1 MSAFTLSGT
10 LLRPFLVAVPAA
22 GLVLGFVFF
31 AIGRGT
37 WSAWIW
43 AFCAAP
49 VLLALIVQ
57 IVTSLRRGDVG
68 LDIIAALSMASALVF
83 GEYLAAAV
91 VALMYAGGQYL
102 ESFAE
107 RHARREMTSLLSR
120 TPRTAVRN
128 RDGALEE
135 IDIAIIEPGDRLLV
149 RRGDVVPADGVVGGG
164 LAVLDQS
171 ALTGESIP
179 VQHIAGAAIMS
190 GATNAGDAFDLVA
203 SRRAAESTYAGIVR
217 LVEAAQRSKAP
228 MSRLA
233 DRIALFF
240 LGFTVVIAGGAWL
253 LSGDPIRAVAVLVVA
268 TPCPLIL
275 AVPVAIISGL
285 SRAARHGV
293 LIKEGRAL
301 ETMARIRSVVI
312 DKTGTLTEGHARV
325 VSVQTTGEVST
336 AELLRV
342 AASLDQASK
351 HIVAQAIVSEARDQN
366 LHLAVPTNVV
376 EAPGEGIEGTVEGR
390 PAIVG
395 GIHFVS
401 SRLLRHTGTS
411 VQIPKAAGD
420 IAVAVAID
428 GRLAGEII
436 LADTLRAGTGVLLKN
451 LNSLGVERVVLA
463 TGDRHEVAEAITAGL
478 PFSAVRS
485 ELTPDEKVMVVLSER
500 KYGPVMMI
508 GDGVNDAPALAA
520 ADVGVAMGARGAA
533 ASAEAADVV
542 LLVDQLDRVVPA
554 IKIAARSR
562 LIALESVYAGIGL
575 SFAGM
580 LAAALGYISPVQGAL
595 LQEAIDVAVILNAL
609 RALKG

>member
-10 LLRPFLVAVPAA
+10 LVRPFLVAVPAA

-37 WSAWIW
+37 WSVWIW
-43 AFCAAP
+43 ASCAAP

-57 IVTSLRRGDVG
+57 IVAGLRRGDVG

-83 GEYLAAAV
+83 GEQLAAAV

-107 RHARREMTSLLSR
+107 RHARREMTSLLAR

-135 IDIAIIEPGDRLLV
+135 IDLATIEPGDRLLV
-149 RRGDVVPADGVVGGG
+149 RRGDVVPVDGVVGSG

-179 VQHIAGAAIMS
+179 VQHTAGAAIMS

-203 SRRAAESTYAGIVR
+203 SRRAAESTYAAIVR

-233 DRIALFF
+233 DKVALIF
-240 LGFTVVIAGGAWL
+240 LGVTVVIAGGAWL
-253 LSGDPIRAVAVLVVA
+253 WNGDPIRAVAVLVVA

-293 LIKEGRAL
+293 LIKGGRAL
-301 ETMARIRSVVI
+301 EAMARIRSVVI

-325 VSVQTTGEVST
+325 VSVRTAGEVSK

-351 HIVAQAIVSEARDQN
+351 HIVAQAIVSEARDRN
-366 LHLAVPTNVV
+366 LQLAVPTDVV

-401 SRLLRHTGTS
+401 SRLSRQTGTF
-411 VQIPKAAGD
+411 VQNKAAGD
-420 IAVAVAID
+420 IVVAVAID
-428 GRLAGEII
+428 GCLAGEII
-436 LADTLRAGTGVLLKN
+436 LADTLRAETGVLLKN
-451 LNSLGVERVVLA
+451 LSSLGIERVVLA

-478 PFSAVRS
+478 SFSAVRS

-542 LLVDQLDRVVPA
+542 LLVDQLDRIVPA
-554 IKIAARSR
+554 IRIAARSR

>member
-1 MSAFTLSGT
+1 MSAFALSGT
-10 LLRPFLVAVPAA
+10 LVRPFLVAVPAA

-43 AFCAAP
+43 AACAAP

-57 IVTSLRRGDVG
+57 IVAGLRRGDVG

-83 GEYLAAAV
+83 GEQLAAAV

-107 RHARREMTSLLSR
+107 RHARREMTSLLAR

-135 IDIAIIEPGDRLLV
+135 IDLATIEPGDRLLV
-149 RRGDVVPADGVVGGG
+149 RRGDVVPVDGIVGSG

-179 VQHIAGAAIMS
+179 LQHIAGAAIMS
-190 GATNAGDAFDLVA
+190 GATNAGDAFDLIA
-203 SRRAAESTYAGIVR
+203 SRRAAESTYAAIVR

-233 DRIALFF
+233 DKVALIF
-240 LGFTVVIAGGAWL
+240 LGVTVVIAGAAWL
-253 LSGDPIRAVAVLVVA
+253 WNGDPIRAVAVLVVA

-285 SRAARHGV
+285 SRAARRGV
-293 LIKEGRAL
+293 LIKGGRAL
-301 ETMARIRSVVI
+301 EAMARIRSVVI

-325 VSVQTTGEVST
+325 VSVRTTGNVST

-351 HIVAQAIVSEARDQN
+351 HIVAQAIVSEARDRN
-366 LHLAVPTNVV
+366 LQLAVPTNVV

-401 SRLLRHTGTS
+401 SRLSRQTGTF
-411 VQIPKAAGD
+411 VQNKAAGD
-420 IAVAVAID
+420 IVVAVAID
-428 GRLAGEII
+428 GCLAGEII
-436 LADTLRAGTGVLLKN
+436 LADTLRAETGVLLKN
-451 LNSLGVERVVLA
+451 LTSLGIERVVLA
-463 TGDRHEVAEAITAGL
+463 TGDRHEVAEAVTAGL
-478 PFSAVRS
+478 SFSAVRS

-542 LLVDQLDRVVPA
+542 LLVDHLDRIVPA

>member
-10 LLRPFLVAVPAA
+10 LVRPFLVAVPAA

-43 AFCAAP
+43 AACAAP

-57 IVTSLRRGDVG
+57 IVASLRRGDVG

-83 GEYLAAAV
+83 GEQLAAAV

-107 RHARREMTSLLSR
+107 RHARREMTSLLAR

-135 IDIAIIEPGDRLLV
+135 IDLATIGPGDRLLV
-149 RRGDVVPADGVVGGG
+149 RRGDVVPVDGVVGSG

-190 GATNAGDAFDLVA
+190 GATNAGDAFDLIA
-203 SRRAAESTYAGIVR
+203 SRRAAESTYAAIVR

-233 DRIALFF
+233 DKMALIF

-253 LSGDPIRAVAVLVVA
+253 WNGDPIRAVAVLVVA

-275 AVPVAIISGL
+275 AVPVAIVSGL

-293 LIKEGRAL
+293 LIKGGRAL
-301 ETMARIRSVVI
+301 EAIARIRSIVI

-325 VSVQTTGEVST
+325 V
-336 AELLRV
+336 
-342 AASLDQASK
+342 
-351 HIVAQAIVSEARDQN
+351 
-366 LHLAVPTNVV
+366 
-376 EAPGEGIEGTVEGR
+376 
-390 PAIVG
+390 
-395 GIHFVS
+395 
-401 SRLLRHTGTS
+401 
-411 VQIPKAAGD
+411 
-420 IAVAVAID
+420 
-428 GRLAGEII
+428 
-436 LADTLRAGTGVLLKN
+436 
-451 LNSLGVERVVLA
+451 
-463 TGDRHEVAEAITAGL
+463 
-478 PFSAVRS
+478 
-485 ELTPDEKVMVVLSER
+485 
-500 KYGPVMMI
+500 
-508 GDGVNDAPALAA
+508 
-520 ADVGVAMGARGAA
+520 
-533 ASAEAADVV
+533 
-542 LLVDQLDRVVPA
+542 
-554 IKIAARSR
+554 
-562 LIALESVYAGIGL
+562 
-575 SFAGM
+575 
-580 LAAALGYISPVQGAL
+580 
-595 LQEAIDVAVILNAL
+595 
-609 RALKG
+609 